1 MRTRTIP
8 VLITAMTLALIGI
21 VFIQYKW
28 IEQSLEEKRK
38 LVDHKVHQLVANV
51 EQGMSDFN
59 SLAFLSSTPELNA
72 IFQESL
78 LELDHNKCDTASDD
92 DSLRITYYHDFDGG
106 DTFEQNTQVEIRIV
120 KSDSLSFTNEMT
132 YFGNKDSIEHIFV
145 NSKDHALQERLLDV
159 NDVFERIQMEFSY
172 DRDDIRLDSI
182 SFSNELYS
190 GSAALGLV
198 RPNNWGVYDK
208 LTANYAIHPDVNKD
222 WDYKIP
228 LFEDDLLHPDRYML
242 YMNMSANNDSVW
254 QQIFVM
260 ILLSLLFIAIIG
272 FVFIYS
278 IRLVIKHKKI
288 SAIKS
293 DFINNMTHEFKT
305 PLASISLAA
314 DSIIHPKVA
323 QDTEKV
329 QAFIEIIKAEKDK
342 LVRHIETILEVAS
355 LKKNDV
361 DIPLS
366 RMDVNKGLNESL
378 EKLSLLI
385 GDRKCEVDLRFDL
398 NLMVNANAYHL
409 ENVFSNIIENSIK
422 YSPGQPRIEIIS
434 EKKGDKVR
442 VKIKDAGIGMSKE
455 QVSKAFDNF
464 YRAQKGNIH
473 NTKGFGLGLSFVKY
487 MVFKME
493 GTIRIE
499 SEMNVG
505 TTVIIE
511 FPLCH

>member
-21 VFIQYKW
+21 VFIQFKW
-28 IEQSLEEKRK
+28 IEQSLVEKRK

-51 EQGMSDFN
+51 EQRMSDFN
-59 SLAFLSSTPELNA
+59 SLAYLASTPELNTL
-72 IFQESL
+72 FQERL
-78 LELDHNKCDTASDD
+78 MELDHNKFDTIPED
-92 DSLRITYYHDFDGG
+92 DSLRITYYHDFEGG
-106 DTFEQNTQVEIRIV
+106 DTVTQNTQVEIRIV
-120 KSDSLSFTNEMT
+120 KGDSLTYTSEIA
-132 YFGNKDSIEHIFV
+132 YFGDQDSIQQIFE
-145 NSKDHALQERLLDV
+145 NSQNLALQVQLHDI
-159 NDVFERIQMEFSY
+159 NDVFERILFEVNT
-172 DRDDIRLDSI
+172 DIDDIRLDSI
-182 SFSNELYS
+182 AFKNELFS
-190 GSAALGLV
+190 ETAALGLEN
-198 RPNNWGVYDK
+198 PNDWGIY
-208 LTANYAIHPDVNKD
+208 NKMTESFVIQPIENNE
-222 WDYKIP
+222 WDYQIP
-228 LFEDDLLHPDRYML
+228 LFEADILNPGRYML
-242 YMNMSANNDSVW
+242 YINMSANNESVW
-254 QQIFVM
+254 QQIYFM
-260 ILLSLLFIAIIG
+260 IILSLLFIGIIG

-288 SAIKS
+288 SNIKS

-314 DSIIHPKVA
+314 DSIIHPEVRE
-323 QDTEKV
+323 DTEKV

-342 LVRHIETILEVAS
+342 LIRHIETILEVAS

-361 DIPLS
+361 DIALT
-366 RMDVNKGLNESL
+366 RMDVNEGINESI

-385 GDRKCEVDLRFDL
+385 DDRNCVVNL
-398 NLMVNANAYHL
+398 NLDQHLFVNANAYHL
-409 ENVFSNIIENSIK
+409 ENVFSNVIENSIK
-422 YSPGQPRIEIIS
+422 YSPDQPKIEVTSAI
-434 EKKGDKVR
+434 EGNKVR
-442 VKIKDAGIGMSKE
+442 IKIKDAGIGMSKE

-487 MVFKME
+487 MVFKMK

-499 SEMNVG
+499 SELNVG